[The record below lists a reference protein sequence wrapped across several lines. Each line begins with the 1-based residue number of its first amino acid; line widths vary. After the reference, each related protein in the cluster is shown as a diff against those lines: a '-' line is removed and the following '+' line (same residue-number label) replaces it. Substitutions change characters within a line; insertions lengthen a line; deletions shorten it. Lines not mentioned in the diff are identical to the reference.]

1 MTRVLVTGAGGQ
13 LGSAIVAAL
22 AARGATV
29 VASDLRA
36 ADGVMAADVT
46 SDADVA
52 RLVRDAAPLDGC
64 VNAFGA
70 EGPVG
75 PLEELDLDDVR
86 ALLEL
91 NVIAVLRVLRT
102 LVPHLRERGGGR
114 VVNLASGAGLA
125 GTPLMAPYSASKHA
139 VVGLCRT
146 AARELAADGIAVNA
160 LCPGCVDSPMM
171 TRIETAVGGSFAG
184 AVPAGRY
191 ASAAEIADV
200 AAYLALEAPLYLTGA
215 AIVVDGALRA

>member
-1 MTRVLVTGAGGQ
+1 MTRLLVTGAGGQ

-36 ADGVMAADVT
+36 ADGVIAADVT
-46 SDADVA
+46 RDTDVA
-52 RLVRDAAPLDGC
+52 RLVRAAAPLDGC

-75 PLEELDLDDVR
+75 PLEELDLDEVR

-91 NVIAVLRVLRT
+91 NVIAVLRVLRA

-125 GTPLMAPYSASKHA
+125 GTALMAPYSASKHA

-171 TRIETAVGGSFAG
+171 TRIETAVGGSFAD